1 MKTSVDRVQE
11 LDVLRGIAIIG
22 MVLSGSIAFGGLLPA
37 WMYHAQVPPPNHQ
50 FDPTR
55 PGITW
60 VDLVFP
66 LFLFC
71 MGAAMPLSIKTQ
83 LDKGLTRFSLFSVAV
98 RRFFQLLFFALFSQH
113 LKAWVLSKDQSF
125 LDQLLS
131 IVAFL
136 LLFGQLFDFKKI
148 VTENWGKLI
157 KLISYLAA
165 GLLLY
170 RLPFKDGNGFDFYRS
185 DIIIVVLANM
195 ALFGTLI
202 YLFTYQRPYW
212 RVAVLVVVA
221 GIIITARE
229 PGENIVKS
237 FFNFHSIWGLA
248 FDWAYKFYFL
258 KYLFIVI
265 PGMWA
270 GELFLAVNSKTH
282 EAYSFKNTIWSF
294 LTLGL
299 LIALLSLLFIRDQAL
314 LCWAV
319 LLVLVIAAWCRKLL
333 EQYTVLTYA
342 LTRYGLFFLL
352 MGLILE
358 PFEGGIKKD
367 PSTFSYYFM
376 TTGYGFLMLVVSKD
390 LSGINWLR
398 AIRFWFAGLGK
409 NPLVAYVAGS
419 LLILPLLSISGLRVH
434 WDSWVSTPWQG
445 FLKGVIFTAMVSALT
460 LFFNRKNW
468 IWRS

>member
-1 MKTSVDRVQE
+1 
-11 LDVLRGIAIIG
+11 L
-22 MVLSGSIAFGGLLPA
+22 
-37 WMYHAQVPPPNHQ
+37 
-50 FDPTR
+50 
-55 PGITW
+55 
-60 VDLVFP
+60 
-66 LFLFC
+66 
-71 MGAAMPLSIKTQ
+71 
-83 LDKGLTRFSLFSVAV
+83 VAV
-98 RRFFQLLFFALFSQH
+98 
-113 LKAWVLSKDQSF
+113 
-125 LDQLLS
+125 
-131 IVAFL
+131 
-136 LLFGQLFDFKKI
+136 
-148 VTENWGKLI
+148 
-157 KLISYLAA
+157 A
-165 GLLLY
+165 G
-170 RLPFKDGNGFDFYRS
+170 
-185 DIIIVVLANM
+185 V
-195 ALFGTLI
+195 
-202 YLFTYQRPYW
+202 
-212 RVAVLVVVA
+212 
-221 GIIITARE
+221 IITARE

-237 FFNFHSIWGLA
+237 FFNFHSIGGLA

-270 GELFLAVNSKTH
+270 GELFLVVNSKTH
-282 EAYSFKNTIWSF
+282 EAYSFKNSIWSI

-299 LIALLSLLFIRDQAL
+299 LIALLSLLFIRGQAL

-319 LLVLVIAAWCRKLL
+319 LLALVIAAWCRKLL

-352 MGLILE
+352 MGLVLE

-376 TTGYGFLMLVVSKD
+376 TTGFGFLILVLSKD

-419 LLILPLLSISGLRVH
+419 LLILPLLSISGLRLH

-445 FLKGVIFTAMVSALT
+445 FLKGVIFTAMVSAIT